1 MILIPVIVV
10 GVLLFADKRQPAP
23 AAVQVDIVAFN
34 KALAEGD
41 KQLDQAA
48 YDAALASYD
57 QAEAANP
64 VSPAPAVKRG
74 TVYLAQGLT
83 DQAVAQFNAALVKDS
98 TYALAYFMLGE
109 VESLARQP

>member
-1 MILIPVIVV
+1 MILVASLNQRLSRLSTPTRIILLAVILIPVIVV
-10 GVLLFADKRQPAP
+10 GVLLFADKRQPVP

-74 TVYLAQGLT
+74 TVYLLRA
-83 DQAVAQFNAALVKDS
+83 
-98 TYALAYFMLGE
+98 
-109 VESLARQP
+109 

>member
-1 MILIPVIVV
+1 MIPVASLNQRLSRLSTPTRIILLAVILIPVIVV
-10 GVLLFADKRQPAP
+10 GVLLFADKRQPVP

-74 TVYLAQGLT
+74 TVYLLRA
-83 DQAVAQFNAALVKDS
+83 
-98 TYALAYFMLGE
+98 
-109 VESLARQP
+109 